1 MESGP
6 GQSDDKELGYE
17 IFISAVSIL
26 SVFNMALVLIP
37 GVDPDAINVVTIIN
51 LCLTIIFLMDFA
63 YRIITARS
71 RTYYLVHNHGWADL
85 LACVPVL
92 RFLRLFRIF
101 KAYRLLQKNGSGRI
115 INHLSYNR
123 AESALY
129 LLVFCV
135 IIILEAGAFLV
146 LSAKSKSADAN
157 ITSAADALWWAYV
170 TITTVGY
177 GDRFPVTGT
186 GRLVGI
192 LVMTTGVG
200 IFGTFAGF
208 IANKLLTP
216 KEKAGEKF
224 LNEDSGS
231 FEKQVVAGMH
241 DIQMHLSSQKS
252 NIEEMST
259 RLEKIEMM
267 LRAKKGT

>member
-1 MESGP
+1 MVSRSGEH
-6 GQSDDKELGYE
+6 DEKELGYE
-17 IFISAVSIL
+17 IFIAAVSVL
-26 SVFNMALVLIP
+26 SVFNTALVVIP
-37 GVDPDAINVVTIIN
+37 GIDPDAVNVVNIIN
-51 LCLTIIFLMDFA
+51 LCLTIIFLFDFG
-63 YRIITARS
+63 YRISTAESRS
-71 RTYYLVHNHGWADL
+71 YYMIRNWGWADL
-85 LACVPVL
+85 LACLPGL

-101 KAYRLLQKNGSGRI
+101 KAYRLLQENGTKKI
-115 INHLSYNR
+115 IDHLSYNR

-146 LSAKSKSADAN
+146 LSAESKAPDAN

-177 GDRFPVTGT
+177 GDRYPVTGT

-208 IANKLLTP
+208 IANKLLAP
-216 KEKAGEKF
+216 REKADTDHQDDTTALFEQQVLAGMRDLQSSVSLQGEKIGE
-224 LNEDSGS
+224 LN
-231 FEKQVVAGMH
+231 
-241 DIQMHLSSQKS
+241 L
-252 NIEEMST
+252 
-259 RLEKIEMM
+259 RLEKFEKL
-267 LRAKKGT
+267 LRPG